1 MQNEMKQRPMKLD
14 DERWEKLKQK
24 VGNVTKWWLAKVE
37 EELASEVAQKA
48 APAAESSTK
57 AVRAAPVKVAAVDEK
72 QVEAAP
78 VVQAEP
84 QRLTE
89 PEKQS
94 DLGGIPDLSTAS
106 WEWGKMPAAAEPDV
120 YSWSDPPEEEP
131 KRYRLDPKREYLNF
145 GDEVFEL
152 PFYKEPSGKV
162 ADSDGKPMPMAALV
176 QVEKL
181 VEKGK
186 MAWVEVPAG

>member
-1 MQNEMKQRPMKLD
+1 MKLD

-37 EELASEVAQKA
+37 EELASEVAQRA

-57 AVRAAPVKVAAVDEK
+57 AVRAAPVQVAAVDEK

-84 QRLTE
+84 LWLTE

-152 PFYKEPSGKV
+152 PFYKEPNGKV

-186 MAWVEVPAG
+186 MAWVEVE